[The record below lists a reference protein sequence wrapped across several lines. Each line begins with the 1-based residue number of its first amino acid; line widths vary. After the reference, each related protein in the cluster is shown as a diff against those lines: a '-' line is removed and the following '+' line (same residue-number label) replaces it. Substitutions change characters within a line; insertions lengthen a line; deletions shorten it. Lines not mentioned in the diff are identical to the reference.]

1 MLTSL
6 IDGNELMLL
15 EKKIKK
21 MTSILSFF
29 IAIKF
34 EKVLELS
41 VIIMR
46 IVLLGDCSSQMIT
59 DQCISMQ
66 QQPQLQP

>member
-41 VIIMR
+41 VIIMC

>member
-41 VIIMR
+41 VIIMC

-59 DQCISMQ
+59 DQYISMQ